1 MSEPNLLKGLITK
14 AQSGFFTVQTD
25 EGLIVAKLRGRLMKE
40 RMETDAAAL
49 GDKVSVSVLDD
60 GTATIEEVAERARVL
75 SRQTPGR
82 VEIEQV
88 LVANPDQVVIVFAC
102 ADPDPNFRL
111 LDRILVMAEREEIP
125 AIVCANKIDLVKPR
139 SAYAEFDEYKDLGY
153 PVHYTSALTGR
164 GVSKLKKALKDKI
177 SVFAGPSG
185 AGKSSLLNAIQ
196 PGLGLRV
203 RDVSEATRKGV
214 HTTVVPELLPLE
226 GGGWVA
232 DTPGIRAIALFD
244 TDPEELDAY
253 FPEIAPLVAD
263 CQFSDC
269 THIVEPGCAVIAA
282 VEAGQIHP
290 ERYESYAILREE
302 HQRLADTYWWGIN
315 E

>member
-1 MSEPNLLKGLITK
+1 MMSDTKHLQGLIIK

-25 EGLIVAKLRGRLMKE
+25 EGPLVAKLRGRLMKE

-49 GDKVSVSVLDD
+49 GDRVTVSVVDD
-60 GTATIEEVAERARVL
+60 TATIEEVEERERVL

-111 LDRILVMAEREEIP
+111 LDRLLVMSEREEIP
-125 AIVCANKIDLVKPR
+125 AIICANKIDLVKPR
-139 SAYAEFDEYKDLGY
+139 SAYAEFGEYRNLGY
-153 PVHYTSALTGR
+153 PVHYTSAISGK
-164 GVSKLKKALKDKI
+164 GVSKLRKALKDKI
-177 SVFAGPSG
+177 TVFAGPSG

-203 RDVSEATRKGV
+203 RGVSESTRKGV
-214 HTTVVPELLPLE
+214 HTTVVPELLPVK
-226 GGGWVA
+226 GGGYVA
-232 DTPGIRAIALFD
+232 DTPGLKALALWD
-244 TDPEELDAY
+244 IEPEELDAY
-253 FPEIAPLVAD
+253 FREISPLVSE
-263 CQFSDC
+263 CEFSDC
-269 THIVEPGCAVIAA
+269 THLHEPGCAVMRA
-282 VEAGQIHP
+282 VEEGEISL
-290 ERYESYAILREE
+290 ERYDSYRRMRLGEE
-302 HQRLADTYWWGIN
+302 